1 MPKSDTV
8 LNTESA
14 PAPNTEH
21 SQSLHLHATLNT
33 HSSLTDQKAEYRT
46 SLCCQIITGTAS
58 QYLAEFESFL
68 HLCAP
73 SNNRSF
79 HSLISRRK
87 SMVTMQSV
95 SLLLNSGIISLPLSI
110 SPCTL
115 AFKTVKLAS
124 LDSVSICSCSF
135 LLSFSFFFFLFFFSS
150 LDSVSIG
157 SSSFLMSFPS
167 FCF

>member
-21 SQSLHLHATLNT
+21 SQSLHLHPTLNT
-33 HSSLTDQKAEYRT
+33 HSSLTDQKAEYKT

-58 QYLAEFESFL
+58 QYLAEFEPFL

-73 SNNRSF
+73 SSNRSF

-87 SMVTMQSV
+87 SMATMQSV
-95 SLLLNSGIISLPLSI
+95 SLLHNSGIISLPLSI
-110 SPCTL
+110 SLCTP

-124 LDSVSICSCSF
+124 LDIVSIRSCSF
-135 LLSFSFFFFLFFFSS
+135 LLSFSFFFLFFFSS

-167 FCF
+167 FYF